1 MNLKLWST
9 GLFLEILNL
18 KGRDQF
24 VHMIKHQFILGIS
37 PAPFLRSPMYVCNE
51 PTSRQN
57 STTDTSSK
65 GNYNLFADRVNR
77 ENSTELEQLITSKLP

>member
-18 KGRDQF
+18 KGRDQL

-37 PAPFLRSPMYVCNE
+37 PAPFLRSPMCAMNPLRDKIV
-51 PTSRQN
+51 
-57 STTDTSSK
+57 
-65 GNYNLFADRVNR
+65 
-77 ENSTELEQLITSKLP
+77 QLIHFQKETTIRLHIEKIAKTQHWNN